1 MEMTTDRRLVEGKG
15 ERRRESEHWE
25 GLVPNGL
32 ERLLDRV
39 RLVNLRTE
47 IRLDFAERI
56 ALAYI
61 YQKSRRRKTAGH
73 NCAWRK
79 NSQRNMTT
87 IDRFDRITLRTQ
99 RAPHAMKLA

>member
-1 MEMTTDRRLVEGKG
+1 MGYKPEQRIRIYKKMEMTTDRRLVEGKG

-56 ALAYI
+56 ALAYR
-61 YQKSRRRKTAGH
+61 YQNQEGERRRATIAHGGKTLSG
-73 NCAWRK
+73 
-79 NSQRNMTT
+79 
-87 IDRFDRITLRTQ
+87 I
-99 RAPHAMKLA
+99 